1 MHGYSDG
8 PAWDLVGSL
17 LQLRCNPVPAGHH
30 SSQGCG
36 SAATATERA
45 GPRQIGH
52 HPQKRAPGHFTARGG
67 GAERRGIPGAVPEQG
82 EGVDTREVIRRYLIE
97 HSATPSITT
106 FDEELSL
113 LDQGV
118 LDSFGLVTLVEFL
131 EVQFGLQ
138 VADDEIDAV
147 VFSTFHRLCD
157 FVERKQAGRNVTPSR
172 GPTG

>member
-1 MHGYSDG
+1 MGG
-8 PAWDLVGSL
+8 LP
-17 LQLRCNPVPAGHH
+17 QLRYNPARAGHH

-36 SAATATERA
+36 SAAAATERVR
-45 GPRQIGH
+45 PRQIDH
-52 HPQKRAPGHFTARGG
+52 HPQEMAPDHFTARDGR
-67 GAERRGIPGAVPEQG
+67 AERRGIPGVVPEQG
-82 EGVDTREVIRRYLIE
+82 EDVDTREVIRRYLIE

-157 FVERKQAGRNVTPSR
+157 FVERKQAGRDVTPSR
-172 GPTG
+172 RPTG

>member
-1 MHGYSDG
+1 MGG
-8 PAWDLVGSL
+8 LP
-17 LQLRCNPVPAGHH
+17 QLRCNPVPARHH

-36 SAATATERA
+36 SAAAAT
-45 GPRQIGH
+45 
-52 HPQKRAPGHFTARGG
+52 
-67 GAERRGIPGAVPEQG
+67 ERRGIPGAAAEQG

-138 VADDEIDAV
+138 VADDELDAV

-157 FVERKQAGRNVTPSR
+157 FVERKQAGRDVTPSR